1 MLVPTNDPYYLAA
14 KIIEVASDKK
24 LQMSMSEMN
33 RKIAEKR
40 HSDENIYKDLM
51 FCYTSIINKM
61 IIEILKKLVGNLI
74 YLWSYVYSFKVKI
87 CLVEYALDCI
97 LCGFAEILKK

>member
-1 MLVPTNDPYYLAA
+1 
-14 KIIEVASDKK
+14 
-24 LQMSMSEMN
+24 
-33 RKIAEKR
+33 
-40 HSDENIYKDLM
+40 
-51 FCYTSIINKM
+51 M